1 MYIISDNVAIRE
13 QLRQNILVSGDIKI
27 RLLKAGYL
35 TLESIQNFISST
47 NKLNSTYQL
56 NNDVYILFNS
66 SMGIQPL
73 SLMTEYFYYIH
84 EDIVKNGLITESEY
98 EFINTHLPLFC
109 NIERFGNND
118 IILKV

>member
-84 EDIVKNGLITESEY
+84 EDIV
-98 EFINTHLPLFC
+98 
-109 NIERFGNND
+109 
-118 IILKV
+118 IL

>member
-13 QLRQNILVSGDIKI
+13 QLRQNILVSGDLKI

-35 TLESIQNFISST
+35 TLESMQNFISST

-84 EDIVKNGLITESEY
+84 EDIIRNGLITESEY

-109 NIERFGNND
+109 NIERFSNND